1 MMDNLRRLGNRIS
14 IPIQPD
20 SDKYTGR
27 ECPNPEC
34 EGYFKVEFGTGLEG
48 KDVPCHCPY
57 CGYIAQHNEFWTK
70 EQIEYAKSIALKTIT
85 DALRKDLKKHE
96 FEYKPRGHFGIGISM
111 KLKPGKMIPIR
122 YYREKKLETEVICDN
137 CTLRYAI
144 YGVFAFCPDCGKH
157 NSLQILNKN
166 LELVSKLLDMASTA
180 EKELADHLLRNAL
193 EDCVSSFD
201 GFGREICRV
210 YANKASTPDKAENM
224 SFQNIEGAK
233 RNLTVL
239 FNIDLMKGFSEE
251 EWQIALSGFQK
262 RHLLSHKMGIVDDEY
277 IQKTGDNGAVAGRK
291 IFISDEE
298 VRKLIEIIRKLSFH
312 ISEELKKLCPLS
324 SNQT

>member
-1 MMDNLRRLGNRIS
+1 MDNLRRLGNRIS

-34 EGYFKVEFGTGLEG
+34 EGYFKVEFGTGLKE

-57 CGYIAQHNEFWTK
+57 CGYIAQHNKFGTK
-70 EQIEYAKSIALKTIT
+70 EQIEYAKSIAIKTIN
-85 DALRKDLKKHE
+85 DAILKDLKKHE
-96 FEYKPRGHFGIGISM
+96 FEYKSHGLLGIGISM
-111 KLKPGKMIPIR
+111 KVKPGKTIPIR
-122 YYREKKLETEVICDN
+122 YYREKKLETEIVCDN

-144 YGVFAFCPDCGKH
+144 YGVFAFCPDCGQH

-166 LELVSKLLDMASTA
+166 LELVSKMLGMASKA
-180 EKELADHLLRNAL
+180 EKELADHLVRNAL

-210 YANKASTPDKAENM
+210 YANKASAPDKAGKV

-233 RNLTVL
+233 RALSIL
-239 FNIDLMKGFSEE
+239 FSIDLIKGLSVE
-251 EWQIALSGFQK
+251 EWQITVSGFQK

-277 IQKTGDNGAVAGRK
+277 IQKTGDTQVVVGRN
-291 IFISDEE
+291 ICISDEE
-298 VRKLIEIIRKLSFH
+298 VRKLIEIIRKLSCH
-312 ISEELKKLCPLS
+312 ISEELKKQRLS
-324 SNQT
+324 SLNPA